1 MSNIEWTEKTLN
13 ITIGCTE
20 VSPGCTNCYAARMA
34 HRLAHIPS
42 QKANY
47 QGLTKKLP
55 NGKIVW
61 TGTVLLMPDRLN
73 EIVANKKPTVYFI
86 DSMSDLFHAD
96 VPVGFIHHAFAHFA
110 KCPQHT
116 FQILTKRADRM
127 AQFFKGKQPIPNVWL
142 GVSVENQKSAD
153 ERIPHLLQTLAAV
166 RWLSCEPL
174 LGPVKLETKWFYPIR
189 KDFENPDVAV
199 MGVHDAFNFNQ
210 LEPMPGI
217 DWVVVGGESGPD
229 SRPMHP
235 DWARGLRN
243 QCAAANVP
251 FFFKQWGNWAA
262 IDMPWLAESIHP
274 CLQNEQ
280 WLDFT
285 GGQDFNGLKVWR
297 MRNVGKKSAGRLLD
311 GVLHNQYPLY
321 R

>member
-96 VPVGFIHHAFAHFA
+96 VPVGFIYHAFAHFA

-127 AQFFKGKQPIPNVWL
+127 DEVLKGKNPLPNVWL
-142 GVSVENQKSAD
+142 GVSVENQKAAD
-153 ERIPHLLQTLAAV
+153 ERIPHLLQTPAAV

-174 LGPVKLETKWFYPIR
+174 LGPVHLRFIDAEAAGH
-189 KDFENPDVAV
+189 KDLYRI
-199 MGVHDAFNFNQ
+199 DALNGRHTDMR
-210 LEPMPGI
+210 EPCGDLPKI
-217 DWVVVGGESGPD
+217 DWVVVGGESGPN

-297 MRNVGKKSAGRLLD
+297 MRNVGKKSAGRLLN
-311 GVLHNQYPLY
+311 GVLHNQYPMS